1 MKTGIFLENM
11 LSKSLRPFL
20 SEAVSRSRISPAGF
34 RDMARRLSLEFPGRV
49 HFVKGDE
56 WAISEVSPSTH
67 LPSIY
72 MIGDS
77 DLDWQATDFPDWPGA
92 TFFVQNLSNR
102 ETKSVKILPIGVE
115 DYRWARNGMP
125 WNFRQSFRLAPKS
138 ATVLVGPFGRTHF
151 SREKLTRQ
159 FVGMENVHVLD
170 TRVTAWRYAKVASS
184 YSYVLCPRGNGL
196 DTHRFWETLYRG
208 SVPVVLESPW
218 SLALQ
223 AQGVP
228 VVSLKSWKD
237 LKNLSLTQRRLES
250 INYLNPQWWE
260 SRFREI
266 LQTR

>member
-1 MKTGIFLENM
+1 LKTGLFLENI

-20 SEAVSRSRISPAGF
+20 SEAVSRSRLSPAGF
-34 RDMARRLSLEFPGRV
+34 RDMAMRLSSEFPGRV

-56 WAISEVSPSTH
+56 WATSKVSPDMH
-67 LPSIY
+67 FPSIF

-77 DLDWQATDFPDWPGA
+77 DLDWQARDFPDWPGA
-92 TFFVQNLSNR
+92 TFFVQNLSDG

-151 SREKLTRQ
+151 SREKLTSQ
-159 FVGMENVHVLD
+159 FVGMENVHVIES
-170 TRVTAWRYAKVASS
+170 RVASWRYAKVASR
-184 YSYVLCPRGNGL
+184 YGYVLCPRGNGL
-196 DTHRFWETLYRG
+196 DTHRFWEALYRG
-208 SVPVVLESPW
+208 SVPVVLESQW

-223 AQGVP
+223 SYGVP
-228 VVSLKSWKD
+228 VVSLKSWTD
-237 LKNLSLTQRRLES
+237 LENATLTERTRES